1 MIKNQQDFWSGIMFI
16 AIGALFAYIAS
27 TSYSMGTTA
36 RMGPAY
42 LPFYLGIILL
52 ILGAILSITA
62 LRGEVKE
69 ENKVGHFDWDILV
82 MIIGSLLSFGIM
94 LEPLGFYVSIFVLV
108 IFSSMASHEFSL
120 KIAIANALFL
130 LLFAYL
136 AFIRG
141 LKLVMPLTPNPF
153 SEWQTYQQI
162 LIPALFILAIIV
174 GYFKIKQVKL
184 NADMRARLAKE
195 QGDSDN
201 QFSAVVSAKS
211 QAALADAKQ
220 SYQTS
225 EKSSDSLKD

>member
-1 MIKNQQDFWSGIMFI
+1 M
-16 AIGALFAYIAS
+16 
-27 TSYSMGTTA
+27 
-36 RMGPAY
+36 
-42 LPFYLGIILL
+42 
-52 ILGAILSITA
+52 
-62 LRGEVKE
+62 
-69 ENKVGHFDWDILV
+69 GHFDWDILV
-82 MIIGSLLSFGIM
+82 MLIGSLLSFGIM

-136 AFIRG
+136 AFNRG